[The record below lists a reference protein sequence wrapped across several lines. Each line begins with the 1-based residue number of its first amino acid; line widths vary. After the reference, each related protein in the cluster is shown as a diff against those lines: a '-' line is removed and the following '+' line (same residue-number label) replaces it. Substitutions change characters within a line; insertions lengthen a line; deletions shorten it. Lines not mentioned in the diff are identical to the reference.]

1 MLFHIA
7 AVAQAVE
14 CGAGKST
21 PSPTMQ
27 GIHSVSCAL
36 VCIVGAVVAAASMF
50 SPVPFF

>member
-7 AVAQAVE
+7 AVEQAVE

-36 VCIVGAVVAAASMF
+36 VCMVGAAATSMF
-50 SPVPFF
+50 SPVPLF